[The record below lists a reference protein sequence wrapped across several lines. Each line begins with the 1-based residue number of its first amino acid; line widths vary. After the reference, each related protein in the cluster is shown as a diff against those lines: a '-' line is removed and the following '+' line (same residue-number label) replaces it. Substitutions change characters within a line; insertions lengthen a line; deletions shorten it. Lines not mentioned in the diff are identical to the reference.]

1 MEVRGKGTI
10 FYNTQYGK
18 WSISDNQ
25 KNMEGKYDKY
35 YIPVSFPKSM
45 TNLPSD
51 RDFIS
56 IQGFTKPFKKKDGST
71 GMSYMIL
78 KWESASTKNEN
89 NTTSTKTTKSFVEST
104 EESDPYKEFSEID
117 INDMLPF

>member
-1 MEVRGKGTI
+1 MEIRGKGTI

-45 TNLPSD
+45 NDLPND

-56 IQGFTKPFKKKDGST
+56 IEGFTKPFKKKDGST

-89 NTTSTKTTKSFVEST
+89 NTTTAGSAEKAV
-104 EESDPYKEFSEID
+104 ESDPYQEFANEITID
-117 INDMLPF
+117 SGDLPF